1 MLRKRLIPL
10 LLLKN
15 EALVKGK
22 NFNNYRYLGDSMNTI
37 KIFNEKMADEL
48 IFIDIEATKSNKSID
63 LDFVRDVADEC
74 YMPFTVGGGIKS
86 IDDIK
91 RILGAGAEKVSINS
105 QSIIDKYFIKEASRF
120 FGSQSIVVSLDV
132 NKDWFGRR
140 KVVYHCAK
148 KKTKLDPIK
157 WAMELQELGAGEILL
172 NMVYND
178 GHMNGYDTHFIN
190 SISSKLKIPL
200 IAAGG
205 AGSNTHLR
213 ELFRETTAS
222 AAAAGSLFIFHGSKK
237 AFLVNYPG
245 YEKKLEIVK

>member
-22 NFNNYRYLGDSMNTI
+22 KFNNYRYLGDSMNTI

-48 IFIDIEATKSNKSID
+48 IFIDIEATKSNKLID

-140 KVVYHCAK
+140 KVVGVVIDEKADHNSKY
-148 KKTKLDPIK
+148 KLK
-157 WAMELQELGAGEILL
+157 EVLEILD
-172 NMVYND
+172 D
-178 GHMNGYDTHFIN
+178 G
-190 SISSKLKIPL
+190 K
-200 IAAGG
+200 
-205 AGSNTHLR
+205 
-213 ELFRETTAS
+213 
-222 AAAAGSLFIFHGSKK
+222 SLPKNKFKPIR
-237 AFLVNYPG
+237 V
-245 YEKKLEIVK
+245 LE